1 MSTKDCFYVFSN
13 GGKDYFPS
21 NTLTS
26 FSNKFPIPIEVDKRY
41 EIGIQSIGFSSHFKN
56 VITPPP
62 GAPSLIVTNCNNSYK
77 YYQRKGFTSHPTQTE
92 GPINWTFKEHDEQTC
107 IKYGDEE
114 PQCGR
119 QNCFVVTFTLRDKEY
134 TDLDVA
140 NLCLHIS
147 SRTYLTVEYK
157 KNRIRFKIGA
167 RWINKYGYKRCY
179 IMMHDSFSK
188 SFRFDKRLVES
199 YSAESATQE
208 ISGVIKKMVVGAQS
222 GRIAT
227 VRSAIY
233 NGHRYDVFYI
243 DNTPDDEYMMY
254 GKKLSKEW
262 GIDVSLES
270 NYIDLSKP
278 VFPKTIKV
286 VCDNIEAQIYNS
298 EYSKNML
305 VYTPDFKKLK
315 KYTTQEIESVDYMPL
330 SNTLITEMRFKLLD
344 ENNEQIHLLPGA
356 ASWIKIS
363 LKSMPPNKKS
373 FNAVLTSE
381 ISSYYTQNTQS
392 SFRVKLP
399 SPVNLG
405 PSWKVCVS
413 SFSHPSTFATFLSPE
428 NEREKEVFQLER
440 AVAFYDEDGS
450 ETSFTLKTEYTY
462 NSSSEIVN
470 EIDNFLSSNNFGTAI
485 IENEHTK
492 ISLTKTGK
500 LVFGASI
507 ARILGYR
514 GELSKMDNDI
524 SVLSVDSPTTDFY
537 RFDSKIN
544 IEYFY
549 PKYIMVYASI
559 IQPVLVAG
567 EYRKLLRISPVE
579 RQEVAYV
586 TNYFRHK
593 EFTKLEN
600 TFIDTVE
607 IILASH
613 DGRKICFGSSQDVMV
628 NLEFSNH
635 SDDYL

>member
-26 FSNKFPIPIEVDKRY
+26 FSNKFPIPFEVDKRY

-62 GAPSLIVTNCNNSYK
+62 DTPSLIVTNCNNSRSYFH
-77 YYQRKGFTSHPTQTE
+77 RKSFTIFPDQTE
-92 GPINWTFKEHDEQTC
+92 GPINWTFKEHEQQSC
-107 IKYGDEE
+107 IYDGEE
-114 PQCGR
+114 QVCGS
-119 QNCFVVTFTLRDKEY
+119 QNCFVNTFTLRDKEY

-157 KNRIRFKIGA
+157 KNMMSFKIGK
-167 RWINKYGYKRCY
+167 RWTDKYGYKRCY

-188 SFRFDKRLVES
+188 SFRFDKRLIES
-199 YSAESATQE
+199 YSAESASQR
-208 ISGVIKKMVVGAQS
+208 ISGVLKKMVVGAQA

-227 VRSAIY
+227 VRSTTY
-233 NGHRYDVFYI
+233 NGHKYDVFYV
-243 DNTPDDEYMMY
+243 DFTPDEKYTWD
-254 GKKLSKEW
+254 GLVLTKES
-262 GIDVSLES
+262 GVNVSLTS

-278 VFPKTIKV
+278 AFPKTIKV

-315 KYTTQEIESVDYMPL
+315 NYTTQEIESVDYMPL
-330 SNTLITEMRFKLLD
+330 SNTLLTEMRFKLLD

-381 ISSYYTQNTQS
+381 ISSYYSQNTQS

-405 PSWKVCVS
+405 QSWKVCVS
-413 SFSHPSTFATFLSPE
+413 SLSHPSSFATFLSPE
-428 NEREKEVFQLER
+428 NEREKEILLLER
-440 AVAFYDEDGS
+440 SVAFYDEANT
-450 ETSFTLKTEYTY
+450 ENSFSLKTEYTY
-462 NSSSEIVN
+462 NNSSEIVN
-470 EIDNFLSSNNFGTAI
+470 EIDNFLSSNGLGNAD
-485 IENEHTK
+485 IENDHAK
-492 ISLTKTGK
+492 ISLTKNGK
-500 LVFGASI
+500 LVFGESV

-514 GELSKMDNDI
+514 GKLSKMDNDI
-524 SVLSVDSPTTDFY
+524 NVLSIDSPTTDFY

-544 IEYFY
+544 IEHFH

-600 TFIDTVE
+600 TFIDTIE

-613 DGRKICFGSSQDVMV
+613 DGRKICFGSSQDVVV

>member
-1 MSTKDCFYVFSN
+1 MFYVDFTPDKKYTWD
-13 GGKDYFPS
+13 GLV
-21 NTLTS
+21 LT
-26 FSNKFPIPIEVDKRY
+26 
-41 EIGIQSIGFSSHFKN
+41 
-56 VITPPP
+56 
-62 GAPSLIVTNCNNSYK
+62 
-77 YYQRKGFTSHPTQTE
+77 
-92 GPINWTFKEHDEQTC
+92 KE
-107 IKYGDEE
+107 
-114 PQCGR
+114 
-119 QNCFVVTFTLRDKEY
+119 
-134 TDLDVA
+134 
-140 NLCLHIS
+140 
-147 SRTYLTVEYK
+147 
-157 KNRIRFKIGA
+157 
-167 RWINKYGYKRCY
+167 
-179 IMMHDSFSK
+179 
-188 SFRFDKRLVES
+188 
-199 YSAESATQE
+199 
-208 ISGVIKKMVVGAQS
+208 SGV
-222 GRIAT
+222 
-227 VRSAIY
+227 
-233 NGHRYDVFYI
+233 N
-243 DNTPDDEYMMY
+243 
-254 GKKLSKEW
+254 
-262 GIDVSLES
+262 VSLTS

-278 VFPKTIKV
+278 AFPKTIKV

-315 KYTTQEIESVDYMPL
+315 NYTTQEIESVDYMPL
-330 SNTLITEMRFKLLD
+330 SNTLLTEMRFKLLD

-381 ISSYYTQNTQS
+381 ISSYYSQNTQS

-405 PSWKVCVS
+405 QSWKVCVS
-413 SFSHPSTFATFLSPE
+413 SLSHPSSFATFLSPE
-428 NEREKEVFQLER
+428 NEREKEILLLER
-440 AVAFYDEDGS
+440 SVAFYDEANT
-450 ETSFTLKTEYTY
+450 ENSFSLKTEYTY
-462 NSSSEIVN
+462 NNSNEIVN
-470 EIDNFLSSNNFGTAI
+470 EIDNFLSSNGLGNAD
-485 IENEHTK
+485 IENDHAK
-492 ISLTKTGK
+492 ISLTKNGK
-500 LVFGASI
+500 LVFGESV

-514 GELSKMDNDI
+514 GKLSKMDNDI
-524 SVLSVDSPTTDFY
+524 NVLSIDSPTTDFY

-544 IEYFY
+544 IEHFH

-600 TFIDTVE
+600 TFIDTIE

-613 DGRKICFGSSQDVMV
+613 DGRKICFGSSQDVVV